1 MDQGSLRQGVPV
13 ETVQTMQQYPLSP
26 NSSTVSSLGRQ
37 VLSNTRQSG
46 RVTLA
51 AERPEC
57 MPVRKQASTLGPA
70 AYLGPSSFANCGAP
84 KLPVNMASE
93 YGTGPSQ
100 RVRTAPASN
109 KAQSRLYANKR
120 GGGMLTLKDWRAS
133 NALASEKD
141 GSMARDLKSRS
152 GKEASKDQVHK
163 VSG

>member
-1 MDQGSLRQGVPV
+1 VDQGSLRQGVPV

-141 GSMARDLKSRS
+141 GSMARDLKSRN